1 MSTNQRRHSDFD
13 GQCCTCFPAHLA
25 SSTETPFWAR
35 QAYITGG
42 YRKDLCLMDCFKSI
56 WYFHN
61 ETLNIWTNLFGTF
74 LWLITS
80 IVFYYDYSSIPRDL
94 QWTQLLY
101 TISCSIGQFLSALWH
116 ISRATKNRTL
126 YVIMSRIDFFGI
138 ILVIIASNVPLI
150 SLGFYC
156 NQFWFYFFSCVT
168 CITAPFM
175 MLIVF
180 SDYLAARQISRV
192 IAFSA
197 SACIPITEVLI
208 LYYLE
213 VEPFWFILRIVITP
227 YAWYVLGI
235 IFYVTRIP
243 EYFSPGVFNI
253 FGSSHQWWHLFVLI
267 AQYTL
272 FIGSMSLMNYR
283 LENTCK
289 TF

>member
-1 MSTNQRRHSDFD
+1 
-13 GQCCTCFPAHLA
+13 
-25 SSTETPFWAR
+25 
-35 QAYITGG
+35 
-42 YRKDLCLMDCFKSI
+42 
-56 WYFHN
+56 
-61 ETLNIWTNLFGTF
+61 
-74 LWLITS
+74 
-80 IVFYYDYSSIPRDL
+80 
-94 QWTQLLY
+94 
-101 TISCSIGQFLSALWH
+101 
-116 ISRATKNRTL
+116 
-126 YVIMSRIDFFGI
+126 MSRIDFFGI

-197 SACIPITEVLI
+197 SACVPIAEVCGLKKWSTTIALGVVSNSKFPILPKVFI
-208 LYYLE
+208 LYKLE
-213 VEPFWFILRIVITP
+213 NEPFWFILKIVITT

>member
-1 MSTNQRRHSDFD
+1 
-13 GQCCTCFPAHLA
+13 
-25 SSTETPFWAR
+25 
-35 QAYITGG
+35 
-42 YRKDLCLMDCFKSI
+42 
-56 WYFHN
+56 
-61 ETLNIWTNLFGTF
+61 
-74 LWLITS
+74 
-80 IVFYYDYSSIPRDL
+80 
-94 QWTQLLY
+94 
-101 TISCSIGQFLSALWH
+101 
-116 ISRATKNRTL
+116 
-126 YVIMSRIDFFGI
+126 MSRIDFFGI

-197 SACIPITEVLI
+197 SACVPIAEVFI
-208 LYYLE
+208 LYKLE
-213 VEPFWFILRIVITP
+213 NEPFWFILKIVITT